1 MTLLI
6 ILAVLLVSLVLVV
19 SLTENF
25 AKKEDAN
32 NSKISALIVP
42 LLMIMV
48 ALQVLRS
55 LFWPDG
61 F

>member
-6 ILAVLLVSLVLVV
+6 ILAVLFVSLIALV
-19 SLTENF
+19 SLTEKF
-25 AKKEDAN
+25 ANKGETKP
-32 NSKISALIVP
+32 SKISAFIVP
-42 LLMIMV
+42 LLIVMV
-48 ALQVLRS
+48 ALQVLRA